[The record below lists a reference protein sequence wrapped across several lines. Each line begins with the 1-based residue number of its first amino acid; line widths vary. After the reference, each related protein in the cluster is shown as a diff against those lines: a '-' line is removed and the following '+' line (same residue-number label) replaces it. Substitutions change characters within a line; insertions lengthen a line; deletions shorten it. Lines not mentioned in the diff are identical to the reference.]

1 MLCYL
6 GPTTPEAL
14 KIDNLIALIIN
25 HKYLEIRSVENRS
38 SNITLTQLEQMKPFF
53 LFVFRKR
60 LIFKRK

>member
-1 MLCYL
+1 MLYYL
-6 GPTTPEAL
+6 GPTTREAL

-53 LFVFRKR
+53 LFVFRK
-60 LIFKRK
+60 